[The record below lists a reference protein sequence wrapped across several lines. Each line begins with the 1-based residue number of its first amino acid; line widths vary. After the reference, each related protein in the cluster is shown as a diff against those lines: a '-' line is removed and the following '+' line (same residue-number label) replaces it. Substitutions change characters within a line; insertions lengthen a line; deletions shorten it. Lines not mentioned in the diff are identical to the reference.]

1 MMCKV
6 SSVHFNMTLNLCLE
20 CLLVAVCKLFSNK
33 VLAEQ
38 ECSEKKEK
46 NINLLYVQLRF

>member
-1 MMCKV
+1 
-6 SSVHFNMTLNLCLE
+6 MTLKLCLE

-38 ECSEKKEK
+38 ECSEKKENTLIYCK
-46 NINLLYVQLRF
+46 GI